1 MRSLRNTK
9 SRFAWRAAAVLICTL
24 AIGSSLSAQDASA
37 KVQQILNTPQ
47 RYSGSMIIDLAQL
60 GSPAVPALI
69 DNLYTYRFPLVILR
83 ALQRIKDPS
92 SAAPLLAFINRVS
105 TDPDRQEQVLMAIAL
120 LRDFNYTPAEPT
132 LHLMARDETTSPAT
146 RLAAASAL
154 AKWGSPVV
162 KQEAA
167 TLIVKAAREQ
177 PVGTQSFRDDVLDEA
192 LGAVGSDESRS
203 LLVERLNGAPLVSE
217 QGRIIHLLSQDA
229 TPASSSALL
238 SFAERKDRSS
248 RLRLYAAKALLSSGM
263 EVSRDRLLNAVQQI
277 RDVLPP
283 DSRAEAEEICRR
295 LAP

>member
-1 MRSLRNTK
+1 MRSLSISK
-9 SRFAWRAAAVLICTL
+9 PWSCWRAAAVFIALV
-24 AIGSSLSAQDASA
+24 ASSLSAQDVSV
-37 KVQQILNTPQ
+37 KVDQILNTPQ

-60 GSPAVPALI
+60 GSPAVPTLTQR
-69 DNLYTYRFPLVILR
+69 LYTYHFPLVILQTLR
-83 ALQRIKDPS
+83 RINDP
-92 SAAPLLAFINRVS
+92 SAAPALLEFVNRGPAS
-105 TDPDRQEQVLMAIAL
+105 PGRQEQVLKAIAL

-132 LHLMARDETTSPAT
+132 LHLMASDESTSLAT

-154 AKWGSPVV
+154 AKWGSPPVR
-162 KQEAA
+162 QEAA
-167 TLIVKAAREQ
+167 VLIVKAAREH

-229 TPASSSALL
+229 APASSSALL

-248 RLRLYAAKALLSSGM
+248 RLRLYAAKTLVNSGM
-263 EVSRDRLLNAVQQI
+263 QYPRDRLLNTVQQI
-277 RDVLPP
+277 RDVLPS